1 MVSGVDGTNGP
12 PVHGRVVIER
22 AQGQEHATRTG
33 KVNTGKDAV
42 EEPLKQFN
50 VNRLYNVQVSK
61 GLIVTTSLTNAVKGI
76 LVHARLRN
84 F

>member
-1 MVSGVDGTNGP
+1 MIV
-12 PVHGRVVIER
+12 R

-33 KVNTGKDAV
+33 NGNTVAV

-61 GLIVTTSLTNAVKGI
+61 GLIVTTSLTNAVKEI
-76 LVHARLRN
+76 LVHARLHN

>member
-1 MVSGVDGTNGP
+1 MIV
-12 PVHGRVVIER
+12 R

-33 KVNTGKDAV
+33 NGNTVAV

-61 GLIVTTSLTNAVKGI
+61 GLIVTTSLTNAVKKI
-76 LVHARLRN
+76 LVHARLHN
-84 F
+84 FWKKNHLNVRSLPCS